1 MTLDIRTI
9 EPSLL
14 KAELLRLRDE
24 EHMDFLE
31 NLIGMDWG
39 EEGGLGVVH
48 DHGQTCKPA
57 LLDNRQG

>member
-31 NLIGMDWG
+31 NLIGRRTRRY
-39 EEGGLGVVH
+39 LHAAVH